1 MFSVHVKELDELK
14 THYAD
19 FLKILNEHD
28 RIILNSNGKNEAVL
42 INIEDYKEFESYA
55 HRNYIRKKLR
65 ETEDAI
71 KHGSVEWID
80 EETFWGND

>member
-1 MFSVHVKELDELK
+1 MFSTHIKESGDLK
-14 THYAD
+14 TQYTD
-19 FLKILNEHD
+19 FLKMLNEHD

-55 HRNYIRKKLR
+55 HNNYISHKLK

-71 KHGSVEWID
+71 KNGSVEWID